1 MRSGHLIWAKIRQTS
16 EVIDI
21 HRLFNEYWAS
31 NEREFL
37 VSSQSWSPPSP
48 LIADNEVQGSLLL
61 ESVIVL

>member
-16 EVIDI
+16 EVINI
-21 HRLFNEYWAS
+21 QRLFNDYWSS

-37 VSSQSWSPPSP
+37 VSSQSCSHSSPFIS
-48 LIADNEVQGSLLL
+48 DSEVQGSLSL